1 MKLIH
6 LSDLHLGKR
15 LFEFSL
21 LEDQQ
26 FILSQILEVID
37 GERPDGVIIAGDV
50 YDKSIPSTEAVQ
62 LFDDFLVR
70 LAGRGLKVFVISGNH
85 DSPERIAFGARL
97 MDQSGVYLSPVYDG
111 TLTPITLTDAHGP
124 VHLYLLPFVKPSHV
138 RRYYPEAGIG
148 SYTDALCAA
157 LCGIPADP
165 DARNLLITHQ
175 FVTGASRCDSEE
187 LSVGGTDNVE
197 ASLFD
202 AFDYVA
208 LGHLHNPQQVHRETI
223 RYCGSP
229 LKYSFSESNITKSV
243 TVISLAAKQEVSI
256 RTVPLTPMRELR
268 ELRGSYEE
276 LTRRSYYQGTTY
288 QEDYL
293 HITLTDEDDIPDAIG
308 KLRAIYHN
316 IMKLDYDNR
325 RTRSRSDVLG
335 AQDAEEKTPLDLFA
349 EFYLLQNNQP
359 MTEQQQAY
367 VADLIAEIW
376 GADA

>member
-15 LFEFSL
+15 LCEFSL

-26 FILSQILEVID
+26 FILSQILGIID
-37 GERPDGVIIAGDV
+37 DEQPDGVIIAGDV
-50 YDKSIPSTEAVQ
+50 YDKSVPSAEAVQ

-70 LAGRGLKVFVISGNH
+70 LAGQGQKVFVISGNH

-97 MDQSGVYLSPVYDG
+97 MDQRGVYLSPVYDG

-124 VHLYLLPFVKPSHV
+124 VHLYMLPFIKPSHV
-138 RRYYPEAGIG
+138 RRYYPEDAIG
-148 SYTDALCAA
+148 SYTDALRLA
-157 LCGIPADP
+157 LSGAPADP
-165 DARNLLITHQ
+165 AARNILITHQ
-175 FVTGASRCDSEE
+175 FVTGASRCESEE
-187 LSVGGTDNVE
+187 LSVGGTDSVE
-197 ASLFD
+197 VSLFD

-229 LKYSFSESNITKSV
+229 LKYSFSEANTAKSV
-243 TVISLAAKQEVSI
+243 TVVSLPAKHEVSI

-268 ELRGSYEE
+268 EIRGTYEA
-276 LTRRSYYQGTTY
+276 LTRRSYYHGTSY
-288 QEDYL
+288 PEDYM

-308 KLRAIYHN
+308 KLRAIYRN

-335 AQDAEEKTPLDLFA
+335 AQNMEEKTPLDLFA
-349 EFYLLQNNQP
+349 EFYALQNNQP

-367 VADLIAEIW
+367 VAGLMEEIW
-376 GADA
+376 GVET

>member
-15 LFEFSL
+15 LWEFSL

-26 FILSQILEVID
+26 FILMQILKIID
-37 GERPDGVIIAGDV
+37 KEQPDGVIIAGDV
-50 YDKSIPSTEAVQ
+50 YDKAIPSAEAVQ

-70 LAGRGLKVFVISGNH
+70 LAEREQRVFVISGNH

-97 MDQSGVYLSPVYDG
+97 MEGSGVYLSPVYNG
-111 TLTPITLTDAHGP
+111 TLTPVILADPHGP
-124 VHLYLLPFVKPSHV
+124 VYVYMLPFVKPSHV
-138 RRYYPEAGIG
+138 RRYYPEETIG
-148 SYTDALCAA
+148 SYNDALGLA
-157 LCGIPADP
+157 LSGTPADP
-165 DARNLLITHQ
+165 DARNILITHQ

-229 LKYSFSESNITKSV
+229 LKYSFSEANTVKLV
-243 TVISLAAKQEVSI
+243 TVVSLLAKHEVSL

-268 ELRGSYEE
+268 EIRGTYEE
-276 LTRRSYYQGTTY
+276 LTRRSFYLGTTY
-288 QEDYL
+288 PEDYM

-308 KLRAIYHN
+308 KLRAIYRN

-325 RTRSRSDVLG
+325 RTRSHSDVLG
-335 AQDAEEKTPLDLFA
+335 AQNQEEKTPLDLFA
-349 EFYLLQNNQP
+349 EFYALQNNQP
-359 MTEQQQAY
+359 MTGQQQTYLAG
-367 VADLIAEIW
+367 LMEEIW

>member
-15 LFEFSL
+15 LSDFSL

-26 FILSQILEVID
+26 FILMQILGIID
-37 GERPDGVIIAGDV
+37 DEQPDGVILAGDI
-50 YDKSIPSTEAVQ
+50 YDKSIPSAEAVS

-70 LAGRGLKVFVISGNH
+70 LAERGQKVFVISGNH

-97 MDQSGVYLSPVYDG
+97 MEGSGVHLSPVYNG
-111 TLTPITLTDAHGP
+111 TLTPVTLTDAYGP
-124 VHLYLLPFVKPSHV
+124 VHLYMLPFVKPSHV
-138 RRYYPEAGIG
+138 RRYYPEEAID
-148 SYTDALCAA
+148 SYTDALRLA
-157 LCGIPADP
+157 LSGTPADP
-165 DARNLLITHQ
+165 DARSILITHQ

-187 LSVGGTDNVE
+187 LSVGGADNVE
-197 ASLFD
+197 VSLFN

-229 LKYSFSESNITKSV
+229 LKYSFSETNTAKSV
-243 TVISLAAKQEVSI
+243 TVVSLGAKHEVSI

-268 ELRGSYEE
+268 EIRGTYEE
-276 LTRRSYYQGTTY
+276 LTRRSYYHGTSY
-288 QEDYL
+288 PEDYM

-308 KLRAIYHN
+308 KLRAIYRN

-325 RTRSRSDVLG
+325 RTRFRSDVLG
-335 AQDAEEKTPLDLFA
+335 TQDIEEKTPLDLFA
-349 EFYLLQNNQP
+349 EFYVLQNNQS
-359 MTEQQQAY
+359 MTGQQQAY
-367 VADLIAEIW
+367 VANLIAEIW
-376 GADA
+376 GAKA